1 LCAKRL
7 IASLRPTLHF
17 FARGRDEAVKARQ
30 IVQGIVFAFE
40 AGRDGFWLARW
51 LRARGRRFL
60 SKATFSVESDFILTK
75 SEMSA
80 TRIPI
85 DGIHLRPCDSLAR
98 RRKSFAV

>member
-60 SKATFSVESDFILTK
+60 SKATFS
-75 SEMSA
+75 
-80 TRIPI
+80 
-85 DGIHLRPCDSLAR
+85 
-98 RRKSFAV
+98 